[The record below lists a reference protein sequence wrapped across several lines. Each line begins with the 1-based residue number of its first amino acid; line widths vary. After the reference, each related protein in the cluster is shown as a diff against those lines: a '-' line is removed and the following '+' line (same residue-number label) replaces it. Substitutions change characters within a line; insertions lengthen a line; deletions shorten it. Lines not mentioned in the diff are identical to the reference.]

1 MGRYISI
8 HRRPAGAT
16 RGGSSCGG
24 VVRDRGVRA
33 GPVPA
38 RDRSQKRPGRP
49 YRARAA
55 CGWSSSL

>member
-38 RDRSQKRPGRP
+38 RIARKS
-49 YRARAA
+49 ARAGRIGIVLPVA
-55 CGWSSSL
+55 GVLL